1 MDGTLNQYLK
11 LSPEEAQKIVNG
23 LTDQVKMHGGNFIC
37 IWHNDTIN
45 DLGVWEGWKAVLE
58 FTIDQFRIK

>member
-11 LSPEEAQKIVNG
+11 LSPEQAIEQVNA
-23 LTDQVKMHGGNFIC
+23 LMKEVKKHGGNFIC

-45 DLGVWEGWKAVLE
+45 NQGNWENWKQVLDA
-58 FTIDQFRIK
+58 TIDAYRNT